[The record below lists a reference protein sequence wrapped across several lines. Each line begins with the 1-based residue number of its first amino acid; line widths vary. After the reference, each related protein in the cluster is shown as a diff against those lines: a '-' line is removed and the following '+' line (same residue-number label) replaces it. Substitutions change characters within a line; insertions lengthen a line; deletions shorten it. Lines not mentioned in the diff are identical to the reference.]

1 MKPEDQSKLI
11 ELSRK
16 AADLEKRA
24 NIEGYLDGLKVA
36 YNILT
41 IREDNEVIRLIG
53 EEIEK
58 VKKAN
63 PGIEPTI
70 K

>member
-1 MKPEDQSKLI
+1 MKQEDQDKLI
-11 ELSRK
+11 KLSRK
-16 AADLEKRA
+16 AADLERKA

-41 IREDNEVIRLIG
+41 VRENNETIKLIRE
-53 EEIEK
+53 EIKK
-58 VKKAN
+58 VRKAN